1 MSFILEALKKSEN
14 KHRQK
19 EGQNPPT
26 IHEPIPYKKS
36 KSRTWGIAILVFLLV
51 NAALLLWFFVPWQQ
65 LSLPQQAELLSPETA
80 PVNPSSI
87 QRKPATVS
95 NAPSTVTP
103 NQHRETNSEPV
114 VNELLV
120 PRNEKKVYSFEQL
133 PTSIQRRIP
142 PMQMSLHAYH
152 RDDSSASMVQ
162 LNDRI
167 MRAGDM
173 VADRISLEQIT
184 ADGVVL
190 RYDGYRFLLPR
201 RGNQ

>member
-19 EGQNPPT
+19 NGQNPPT
-26 IHEPIPYKKS
+26 IHDLVPHGGS
-36 KSRTWGIAILVFLLV
+36 RSRTWIIVILIILLL
-51 NAALLLWFFVPWQQ
+51 NIALLLWFFAPWKQP
-65 LSLPQQAELLSPETA
+65 SLPQQTELLSTETA
-80 PVNPSSI
+80 PVNSSPM
-87 QRKPATVS
+87 QKSVLRT
-95 NAPSTVTP
+95 PSTVTP
-103 NQHRETNSEPV
+103 NQHLEANSRPV
-114 VNELLV
+114 IKELLV
-120 PRNEKKVYSFEQL
+120 PRSEKKIYNFEQL

-167 MRAGDM
+167 MRSGDL
-173 VADRISLEQIT
+173 VTDNISLEQIT

-201 RGNQ
+201 RGN